1 LHAAHARNDQLTKQ
15 VASLQAKQQL
25 SPSSTTDSATANP
38 VKKPEKPP
46 MHGQHWSQEDREELI
61 ESIRL
66 GKLKPA
72 IARALGRSENA
83 VQFQWAKEQAI
94 WRSLGQEE
102 FGAWFVVQS
111 ATYSAL
117 SDLSRDLCL

>member
-1 LHAAHARNDQLTKQ
+1 
-15 VASLQAKQQL
+15 
-25 SPSSTTDSATANP
+25 
-38 VKKPEKPP
+38 